1 MHKFL
6 LNVTK
11 NAISI
16 HLLHKVYFLINNNEE
31 EKGKMQTH
39 LEGPF
44 CIWQMANGNQFALK
58 QSQIVNLPK
67 WVAQQV

>member
-44 CIWQMANGNQFALK
+44 DHFAFGKSQMA
-58 QSQIVNLPK
+58 INLH
-67 WVAQQV
+67 